1 MFMKKSQAASKRSAS
16 KTALGSM
23 GSDFTSPPK
32 TKVSPAGS
40 TSTWAA
46 NWGHFGKGQKGHRWQ
61 IFDPQKCLEKCLEM
75 WFSLCFSPRCIE
87 DFIRVAFSFLSYFL
101 SRQLGSQLRVSDR
114 SIWRSRLRSGSA
126 RVRKNVRIDAR

>member
-1 MFMKKSQAASKRSAS
+1 MFTEKKSQEASKSSAS

-46 NWGHFGKGQKGHRWQ
+46 RPGHFGKGQKTDGR
-61 IFDPQKCLEKCLEM
+61 
-75 WFSLCFSPRCIE
+75 SLIPR
-87 DFIRVAFSFLSYFL
+87 
-101 SRQLGSQLRVSDR
+101 
-114 SIWRSRLRSGSA
+114 
-126 RVRKNVRIDAR
+126 NV